1 MSESDLSLYG
11 LYSVPGIGEHVP
23 VPLLSVGVSAEVK
36 NFLAEVSLVQ
46 KYQNKEDNSLEVT
59 YFFPVEESASV
70 VACKARLDGKF
81 SVRSPVFLS

>member
-1 MSESDLSLYG
+1 MLDLSG
-11 LYSVPGIGEHVP
+11 LYSVLPSYGGHVP

-46 KYQNKEDNSLEVT
+46 KYQNKENNPLEVI

-70 VACKARLDGKF
+70 VACKALLDGKI
-81 SVRSPVFLS
+81 LI